1 MGNWIIIISL
11 KRAKKSKGS
20 KETKNIKERERERER
35 EKACQR
41 TTERRLFVSSHAK
54 LGDLTD
60 TAKTLLVV
68 VQLSNYYYFCYY
80 YGMKQSVSLL
90 DDLIIN

>member
-20 KETKNIKERERERER
+20 KETKNIKERERERE
-35 EKACQR
+35 KACQR
-41 TTERRLFVSSHAK
+41 TTERSLFVSSHAK

-68 VQLSNYYYFCYY
+68 VQLSNYYYF
-80 YGMKQSVSLL
+80 V
-90 DDLIIN
+90 IIME

>member
-35 EKACQR
+35 EREKACQR
-41 TTERRLFVSSHAK
+41 TTERSLFVSSHAK

-60 TAKTLLVV
+60 TAKRLLVV
-68 VQLSNYYYFCYY
+68 VQLSNYYYF
-80 YGMKQSVSLL
+80 V
-90 DDLIIN
+90 IIME

>member
-20 KETKNIKERERERER
+20 KETKNIKERERER

-68 VQLSNYYYFCYY
+68 VQLSNYYYF
-80 YGMKQSVSLL
+80 V
-90 DDLIIN
+90 IIME